1 MSSISMKCGLALS
14 TLVTL
19 SIIAP
24 ALAQTPQACGP
35 RKTVV
40 EQLGREYAEVPVNRG
55 ITSEGALIELLASP
69 SGSWTL
75 LISLPNGQ
83 SCLAAAGESWEELD
97 PQMARSDP
105 VSLKLK
111 L

>member
-1 MSSISMKCGLALS
+1 MSNISMNCGLALS
-14 TLVTL
+14 ALIGISAVV
-19 SIIAP
+19 P

-75 LISLPNGQ
+75 LISLPNGK
-83 SCLAAAGESWEELD
+83 SCLAAAGESWEQLD
-97 PQMARSDP
+97 PQTARSDP
-105 VSLKLK
+105 VTLKLK

>member
-1 MSSISMKCGLALS
+1 MSIHSIQCGLVLS
-14 TLVTL
+14 ALVTL
-19 SIIAP
+19 SLAAP
-24 ALAQTPQACGP
+24 ALAQSSPACGP
-35 RKTVV
+35 RKVVV
-40 EQLGREYAEVPVNRG
+40 EQLGREYEEVPVNRG
-55 ITSEGALIELLASP
+55 VTAEGALMELFASP

-97 PQMARSDP
+97 PQMARTNP
-105 VSLKLK
+105 ATYKLK